1 MRMYAVFVIVA
12 LVLAA
17 VLGAGCTDTKS
28 TPPENQSGA
37 TPTATSAPIAGSP
50 ASPEELVAFVEI
62 AYEYAHVHGQEAALS
77 EFNNQT
83 GRFIEGE
90 LYIFAYDSNGTTLAL
105 PFQPEVLGKSRWNI
119 TDTNGTAY
127 IQDAVATAQSGG
139 GFIRYLYEDPADN
152 FTVKQKLSYVM
163 MVDQGWLIG
172 AGIYD
177 PEEDPLIMTG
187 GADPRVRENLKS
199 LVGEAITYARTEGT
213 EEALREF
220 NDQNGTFVH
229 DSLYIYAFDYN
240 GTTLAL
246 PHQPQLIGTDLSG
259 LQDPFGVNYTRIEIL
274 LAQHGG
280 GFIFYHYPNPS
291 HDMTLEPKM
300 SYVQK
305 VDDAW
310 WLGAGVYLSEAAE
323 ADAPA
328 RVPVSG

>member
-1 MRMYAVFVIVA
+1 MRTYAVFVIVA
-12 LVLAA
+12 LVLVA
-17 VLGAGCTDTKS
+17 VLGAGCTGTES

-37 TPTATSAPIAGSP
+37 TPTATPAPVAGSP

-83 GRFIEGE
+83 GRFVEDD

-127 IQDAVATAQSGG
+127 IQDAVATAESGG

-152 FTVKQKLSYVM
+152 FTKEKLGYVM
-163 MVDQGWLIG
+163 MVDRDWFIG
-172 AGIYD
+172 AGIYN
-177 PEEDPLIMTG
+177 PEEESPIVTVG
-187 GADPRVRENLKS
+187 SDPRVRENLKS
-199 LVGEAITYARTEGT
+199 FVTEAIAYARTEGT

-220 NDQNGTFVH
+220 NDQNGTFVR
-229 DSLYIYAFDYN
+229 DSLYIYTFDYN

-246 PHQPQLIGTDLSG
+246 PHQPRLIGTDLSG
-259 LQDPFGVNYTRIEIL
+259 LQDPFGVNYTRVEIL

-280 GFIFYHYPNPS
+280 GYIFYHYPNPS

-310 WLGAGVYLSEAAE
+310 WLGAGVYLSEAAG